1 VHYREGFPASA
12 DSGWIR
18 FAKRGNGSLVDP
30 APEAEE
36 TLLPPPP
43 PGPGTLGEL
52 RPPLLNVFLFLL
64 TFASAFLA
72 GTLLNDTQLPDPTS
86 AERMRHGL
94 GFALALVLIMLTHE
108 MGHFF
113 LARRHGVDATWPF
126 FIPAPLLSLIGTLG
140 AVIRL
145 RSLPR
150 TRRALIDIGAAGP
163 IAGFVAT
170 IPVLVLGLRW
180 STVVPIEPATP
191 RWTLFEALMQ
201 WFQSGTWPP
210 LRDAFDLGYPV
221 GMAIVQQLAVGPL
234 PQGQTLALH
243 PIAVAGW
250 FGLLLTAL
258 NLLPLGQL
266 DGGHVLFGASPKLH
280 RVLGPPISAALLAL
294 GVFTPFPG
302 WILWGLLMGLG
313 LGMHPRLAQPEER
326 IDGWRRLW
334 VVVSLLLFALSF
346 SPVPLALLAR

>member
-1 VHYREGFPASA
+1 
-12 DSGWIR
+12 
-18 FAKRGNGSLVDP
+18 LVEP
-30 APEAEE
+30 VEEAEQ

-43 PGPGTLGEL
+43 PGPGTLGAL
-52 RPPLLNVFLFLL
+52 RPPLLNVLLFLL

-72 GTLLNDTQLPDPTS
+72 GTLLSDTQLPQPTS
-86 AERMRHGL
+86 AEALRHGL
-94 GFALALVLIMLTHE
+94 GFSLALVLIMLTHE

-150 TRRALIDIGAAGP
+150 TRRALLDIGAAGP

-170 IPVLVLGLRW
+170 IPVLVVGLRW
-180 STVVPIEPATP
+180 STVVPIEPQSP
-191 RWTLFEALMQ
+191 RWTLFEAFLQ
-201 WFQSGTWPP
+201 WFQNGTWPP
-210 LRDAFDLGYPV
+210 LREAFDLGYPL
-221 GMAIVQQLAVGPL
+221 GMAALERIAVGPL
-234 PQGQTLALH
+234 PEGHTLALH
-243 PIAVAGW
+243 PVAVAGW

-266 DGGHVLFGASPKLH
+266 DGGHVLFGASPRLH
-280 RVLGPPISAALLAL
+280 RLLGPPISAALLAL
-294 GVFTPFPG
+294 GVFGAFPG

-313 LGMHPRLAQPEER
+313 LGSHPRLTEPEER
-326 IDGWRRLW
+326 IDWRRRLLVAGS
-334 VVVSLLLFALSF
+334 VVLFLLSF

>member
-1 VHYREGFPASA
+1 M
-12 DSGWIR
+12 
-18 FAKRGNGSLVDP
+18 DP
-30 APEAEE
+30 AEGAEE

-43 PGPGTLGEL
+43 PGPGTLGAL

-72 GTLLNDTQLPDPTS
+72 GSLLNDTQLPTPTPS
-86 AERMRHGL
+86 EQLRHGL
-94 GFALALVLIMLTHE
+94 GFSLALILIMLTHE

-145 RSLPR
+145 RSLPK
-150 TRRALIDIGAAGP
+150 TRKALIDIGAAGP

-180 STVVPIEPATP
+180 STVVPLEPETP
-191 RWTLFEALMQ
+191 RWTLFEAVLH
-201 WFQSGTWPP
+201 WFQTGTWPP
-210 LRDAFDLGYPV
+210 LREAFDLGYPL
-221 GMAIVQQLAVGPL
+221 GMEILQRLAVGPL
-234 PQGQTLALH
+234 PQGQQLALH

-266 DGGHVLFGASPKLH
+266 DGGHVLFGASPRIH
-280 RVLGPPISAALLAL
+280 RALGPPLSAALLAL
-294 GVFTPFPG
+294 GVFSPFPG
-302 WILWGLLMGLG
+302 WILWGLLMGMG
-313 LGMHPRLAQPEER
+313 LGAHPRVAEPEER
-326 IDGWRRLW
+326 IDGGRRLL
-334 VVVSLLLFALSF
+334 VAISGLLFLLSF